1 MSKDTNTG
9 AEEILDGLPKMT
21 KKELSNVAIEHG
33 GYSTPYLNDTLYLH
47 FKGYQRIE
55 NLEEYTGLKS
65 IWLQSNGFTKIEN
78 LNHLT
83 ELRCLFLQSNC
94 ITRIEG
100 LNGLNSLVQL
110 DLSENNIGFVEGLSD
125 LPQLTTL
132 NLSKNALNNATS
144 IEHLRDCKA
153 LTSLDLSKN
162 DLTGEDIIDCLVG
175 IRGLS
180 SLNMAGNPVV
190 SKVASFRKKM
200 IAASASLRYLDRPVF
215 ENERAAV
222 EAWSVGGIEAETK
235 VKEEW
240 QEQQRSQQRRAT
252 QEFRDW
258 QASVRSDSNVA
269 PRFEIAASNAIP
281 ELSREEELKTVSYC
295 EELKAAYLAE
305 SEVKP
310 AAEDKASDHSKRVG
324 FALLEDS
331 ESTASPPFIEVISE
345 TMNEPTTKNK
355 VAFNVDEEPPSETS
369 RNCELLS
376 GKRIRD
382 SVAILKNSK
391 SSNAQQMSMSPF
403 VWTADMDQALIN
415 KVEECGFDFEA
426 VCLAMS
432 KQFGEDATVEFAEQC
447 ERRFGL
453 LEMSVQED
461 FVRELTVV
469 SHETSN
475 FPSTDKPLASFLNE
489 DGSRKSID
497 QLRRDSQSVGITPL
511 ALAVAQEDELQS
523 ADRAFGRSELWS
535 MIESLEVDV
544 EDELCND

>member
-1 MSKDTNTG
+1 
-9 AEEILDGLPKMT
+9 
-21 KKELSNVAIEHG
+21 
-33 GYSTPYLNDTLYLH
+33 
-47 FKGYQRIE
+47 
-55 NLEEYTGLKS
+55 
-65 IWLQSNGFTKIEN
+65 
-78 LNHLT
+78 
-83 ELRCLFLQSNC
+83 
-94 ITRIEG
+94 
-100 LNGLNSLVQL
+100 L

-132 NLSKNALNNATS
+132 NLSKNALNNAVS
-144 IEHLRDCKA
+144 IEHLRDCKS

-162 DLTGEDIIDCLVG
+162 DLTGEDIIDCLAG
-175 IRGLS
+175 IRGLA

-190 SKVASFRKKM
+190 TKVASFRKKM

-222 EAWSVGGIEAETK
+222 QAWSVGGIEAETK

-240 QEQQRSQQRRAT
+240 QEQQCLQQRRAT

-258 QASVRSDSNVA
+258 QASVRSDSNAA
-269 PRFEIAASNAIP
+269 PRFEIAAPNAIP

-295 EELKAAYLAE
+295 EELKTAYLAE

-310 AAEDKASDHSKRVG
+310 AAEDKATDHSERVG
-324 FALLEDS
+324 FASLEDS

-355 VAFNVDEEPPSETS
+355 VAFDVDEEPPSETS
-369 RNCELLS
+369 RNRVGDTDIELLS

-382 SVAILKNSK
+382 SIAILKNSK

-426 VCLAMS
+426 VCVAMS

-469 SHETSN
+469 SDETSN

-511 ALAVAQEDELQS
+511 TLAVAQEDDLQS

-544 EDELCND
+544 AN